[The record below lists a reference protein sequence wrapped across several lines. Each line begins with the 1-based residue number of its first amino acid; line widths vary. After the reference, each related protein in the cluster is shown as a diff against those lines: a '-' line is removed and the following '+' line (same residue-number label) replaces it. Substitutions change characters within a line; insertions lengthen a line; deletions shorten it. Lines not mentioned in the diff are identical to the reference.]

1 MWISRITQIL
11 TENHVNITNHSTIS
25 STHCPHA
32 IRRIA
37 LQSQH
42 ACGLALMNITYCNH
56 SAKDLHLSISTWTQ
70 RRRLRGMNQKWPRHV
85 ALRKRVLD
93 ELIMDVWTETIQ
105 HEENAEREKHEQT
118 VILKSNSGWKT
129 FWKTTAMRERKP
141 HGNKTGCAPTPFHP
155 QKRQPTTH
163 RHFKQ
168 HTLAN
173 PAKWFKL
180 HSTLNDEETCV
191 SWCVLAWNETRFH
204 LVDTP
209 TPTNFNLLRLRYN
222 TWLNKHEQQLA
233 DTLLHLHSHTEKTAQ
248 REEPKRISS
257 RHSATEVCRMNSSP
271 TSPVT
276 QHTDQQTSQTNQ
288 KHESK
293 IWHWDMASGQDLCE
307 NNLHA
312 RTWEYQLL
320 QLSTSQTT
328 QHKNIKHTGANNLNF
343 TNYAWSV
350 VVGKQRRQ
358 DRQKRGETKG
368 NLPNTL
374 PKRNPTNCAAIT
386 TRWWACTHELDVR
399 QTLREKHLHLKI
411 STWEQRRRPRGMN
424 QKWPR
429 HVALRKKVLNELTM
443 DVSTGFKTELQA
455 NEETDKNPKGSL
467 EKYLRM
473 KNLIN
478 NNLESDWLNPDSSGP
493 TRKRHNATT
502 FHVTDRHRADRM
514 SRTIHWFS
522 LRRTCFPWDLLAQAR
537 TTTGRHS
544 VALATPT
551 LRRLQRERRNKEDLV
566 TSLCDRGV
574 PDELITDVSSDATHW
589 PTDKPNE
596 PETSTKK
603 YDIET

>member
-1 MWISRITQIL
+1 
-11 TENHVNITNHSTIS
+11 
-25 STHCPHA
+25 
-32 IRRIA
+32 
-37 LQSQH
+37 
-42 ACGLALMNITYCNH
+42 MNITYCNH

-141 HGNKTGCAPTPFHP
+141 HGKKQVALPHHFAHKNGNQQRTDTSSNTLWPTLQNDSNFTAPSMTKNMRFLMCPSM
-155 QKRQPTTH
+155 
-163 RHFKQ
+163 
-168 HTLAN
+168 
-173 PAKWFKL
+173 KL
-180 HSTLNDEETCV
+180 
-191 SWCVLAWNETRFH
+191 
-204 LVDTP
+204 
-209 TPTNFNLLRLRYN
+209 N
-222 TWLNKHEQQLA
+222 TVPLGGHA
-233 DTLLHLHSHTEKTAQ
+233 HSHKFQLTAPPLQHLIEQTRTTTGRHSVALALPHWEDCTEKRT
-248 REEPKRISS
+248 KRISS

-328 QHKNIKHTGANNLNF
+328 QHKNIKHTGASNLNF
-343 TNYAWSV
+343 TCYAWSV

-455 NEETDKNPKGSL
+455 NKETDKNPKGSL